1 MQFAYLA
8 GGCFWCIEAIFQRVQ
23 GVKSVVSGYC
33 NGQSKNPNYQE
44 VCSGSSGHAEVVEI
58 KFDESEI
65 NYSQLLDIFFSAH
78 DYTTL
83 NRQGNDVG
91 TQYRSAIFYQDTQ
104 QKELALDKIP
114 DNAVTEITQLDV
126 FYPAEDYHQNYYNNN
141 PEQPYCMVMIEPKLR
156 KLFS

>member
-8 GGCFWCIEAIFQRVQ
+8 GGCFWCIEAVFQRVP

-33 NGQSKNPNYQE
+33 NGQSKDPNYQE

-78 DYTTL
+78 DYTT
-83 NRQGNDVG
+83 
-91 TQYRSAIFYQDTQ
+91 
-104 QKELALDKIP
+104 
-114 DNAVTEITQLDV
+114 
-126 FYPAEDYHQNYYNNN
+126 
-141 PEQPYCMVMIEPKLR
+141 KLT
-156 KLFS
+156 F